1 MSQETKIQLDYSCH
15 QPFWNFKKQDGDKYC
30 KQCKHKTYDFTQST
44 PEEIFLILQQNNGKA
59 CGSFYK
65 DQVEI
70 NEHTKHSPA
79 AYRIAL
85 ASVISF
91 FAATEL
97 DAQST
102 ITDTVK
108 TEQHDV
114 SSSQE
119 KTKVNELDEKGNM
132 ITTCP
137 INDSPEPTTTYR
149 RHRKHLR
156 IGNYYLNWRFPFV
169 HRMSSGFYRAAPRH
183 FFPHKD
189 KDKVRARF

>member
-15 QPFWNFKKQDGDKYC
+15 QPFWNFTKRDGEKYC
-30 KQCKHKTYDFTQST
+30 KQCKHKTYDFSQSS

-65 DQVEI
+65 DQVQI

-91 FAATEL
+91 FAVAEL

-102 ITDTVK
+102 VSDTVK
-108 TEQHDV
+108 TEQHDF
-114 SSSQE
+114 SASQE
-119 KTKVNELDEKGNM
+119 KIKVNELDEKGNE

-137 INDSPEPTTTYR
+137 INATPEPTATYR
-149 RHRKHLR
+149 RHKKHIR
-156 IGNYYLNWRFPFV
+156 IGNYYINWRFPFV
-169 HRMSSGFYRAAPRH
+169 HRMSFGFYRAAPRH
-183 FFPHKD
+183 LFPHKED
-189 KDKVRARF
+189 RKVRARF

>member
-15 QPFWNFKKQDGDKYC
+15 QPFWNFKKQDGEKYC
-30 KQCKHKTYDFTQST
+30 KKCKHKTYDFSQST

-85 ASVISF
+85 ASIISF

-97 DAQST
+97 DAQSAV
-102 ITDTVK
+102 TDTSK
-108 TEQHDV
+108 TEQHV
-114 SSSQE
+114 VAQSQD
-119 KTKVNELDEKGNM
+119 KTVVYELDEKGNK

-137 INDSPEPTTTYR
+137 INDSPEPTTTYKRHKR
-149 RHRKHLR
+149 RIRL
-156 IGNYYLNWRFPFV
+156 GSYYLNLRFPFV
-169 HRMSSGFYRAAPRH
+169 HRMRSGFYRAAPRQL
-183 FFPHKD
+183 FPHKN
-189 KDKVRARF
+189 KDKARAVF